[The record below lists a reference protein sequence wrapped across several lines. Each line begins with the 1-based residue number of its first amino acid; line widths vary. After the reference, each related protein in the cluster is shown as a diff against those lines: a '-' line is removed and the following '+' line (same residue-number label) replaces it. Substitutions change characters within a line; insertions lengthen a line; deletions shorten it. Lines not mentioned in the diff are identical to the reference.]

1 MSKSLIKVIDIALLP
16 AALMVVSKFIGLFLT
31 ATLFKIEVDVS
42 SAAENILSI
51 RPVVASVG
59 LTVLSTYSDLIMYL
73 LVASGF
79 TFILVQ
85 ATQFHDTHINPRL
98 LVKLNK
104 HNLTGLVQSSF
115 RIYHSAAIWA
125 VVLWITTC
133 LIWINAISGAS
144 ELWVAIASTV
154 ASIIFSTLMIQDV
167 YREIELG
174 QRQIG
179 KKQAL
184 S

>member
-1 MSKSLIKVIDIALLP
+1 MSKSLVKVIDVALLP
-16 AALMVVSKFIGLFLT
+16 AALMVVSKLIGIFISAALFE
-31 ATLFKIEVDVS
+31 IEIDIS
-42 SAAENILSI
+42 SAAESILSI
-51 RPVVASVG
+51 RPVVESADLSA
-59 LTVLSTYSDLIMYL
+59 LSTYSDLIMYL
-73 LVASGF
+73 LLASGF

-85 ATQFHDTHINPRL
+85 ATHFHDTHINPRL

-115 RIYHSAAIWA
+115 KIYHSAAIWSI
-125 VVLWITTC
+125 VLWIATI
-133 LIWINAISGAS
+133 LVLVNAVVGATQW
-144 ELWVAIASTV
+144 WVGITSIF

-179 KKQAL
+179 KSQAL